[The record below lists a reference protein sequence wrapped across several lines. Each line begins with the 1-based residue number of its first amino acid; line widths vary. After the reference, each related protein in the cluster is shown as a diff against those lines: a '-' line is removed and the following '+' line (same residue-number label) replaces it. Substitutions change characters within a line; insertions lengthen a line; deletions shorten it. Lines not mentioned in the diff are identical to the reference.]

1 MRPQRPKAGGPT
13 LIGDLPCLGGGMIFN
28 MIEATKDWQS
38 RLLWQEQLSWELL
51 EAWADIVIFTQ
62 TSITTQTK
70 REESCLSSSVPRP
83 SLWTWLILRPNS
95 WTKSRQ
101 KFSSLLF
108 TVTSTA
114 LPWDFYFFKLTQP
127 LPVSTVH
134 LRYTVKEQGGKPER
148 ILYPLPYC
156 LRIYTETSSL
166 RNLKIMPISLNE
178 IVCSRIRPLVKVEI
192 DISKGQNY

>member
-1 MRPQRPKAGGPT
+1 
-13 LIGDLPCLGGGMIFN
+13 

-38 RLLWQEQLSWELL
+38 RLLWQEELSWELL
-51 EAWADIVIFTQ
+51 EAWAYIVIFTQ

-70 REESCLSSSVPRP
+70 REESCQSSSVPRP
-83 SLWTWLILRPNS
+83 SLWAWLILRPKS
-95 WTKSRQ
+95 WTKSKQ

-127 LPVSTVH
+127 LTVSTVH
-134 LRYTVKEQGGKPER
+134 FLYTVTEQGGKPER

-156 LRIYTETSSL
+156 LRNPYS
-166 RNLKIMPISLNE
+166 NLKSENSQDYAYKPQWNCTFMNSASGQGWNIY
-178 IVCSRIRPLVKVEI
+178 
-192 DISKGQNY
+192 SKGLILSTHYRYCPFRC